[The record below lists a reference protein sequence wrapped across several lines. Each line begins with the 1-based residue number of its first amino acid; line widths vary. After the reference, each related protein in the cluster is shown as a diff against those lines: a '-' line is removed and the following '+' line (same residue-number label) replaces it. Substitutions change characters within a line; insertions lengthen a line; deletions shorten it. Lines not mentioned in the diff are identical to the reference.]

1 MGDRDQASEVPEG
14 QKSREVPEGFRKNRN
29 ELLRKI
35 PKIDR
40 LMEMESVKAQCE
52 LYGYQIVLEAARKAQ
67 EQLREVLRT
76 GSCIGSE
83 ESCLETGRQESPA
96 DVPKRNADESECLY
110 DEKNKEQNIQS
121 SSTFEQYLLVK
132 MQEILSR
139 QDQRRMQRVINATGV
154 ILHTNLGRAP
164 LGEKLV
170 FELVPLMTGYTNLE
184 MNLEDGKRGSR
195 YDHFSENLCRLTGA
209 EACLAVNNNAAAVL
223 VMLTVLASGGETV
236 VSRGELVEIGGKF
249 RIPDVCSQS
258 GTTLVEVGTTNRT
271 YLEDYQNAVTE
282 NTAAF
287 LKVHTS
293 NYQITGFT
301 HEPTVEELAKA
312 AHSHEIPLLVDLG
325 SGCLVDLASYGLGT
339 EKQVQELLA
348 KGADLVSF
356 SGDKL
361 LGGPQAGILAGRRD
375 LIEKIAKHP
384 LMRALR
390 IDKFTAA
397 SLDRTISLYLK
408 EDIRQEIPVY
418 EMMSRSAAQ
427 LETMARELATEVV
440 RFSGEHISER
450 NSRLNS
456 WEKPLPGQPQK
467 RGFNQDAN
475 SRFLFEIVPTTN
487 VTGGGTTPGK
497 TLPGFALGIKPRDS
511 SICAEEIS
519 HRLRTL
525 STPVIGHIQDD
536 CVYLEMRTLLPG
548 DLEILKK
555 ELKDL

>member
-1 MGDRDQASEVPEG
+1 MGDHDQASEVPESC
-14 QKSREVPEGFRKNRN
+14 KNREAPENCGKNRN
-29 ELLRKI
+29 ELLRNI
-35 PKIDR
+35 PKVDR
-40 LMEMESVKAQCE
+40 FMEAEPVKALCE
-52 LYGYQIVLEAARKAQ
+52 QYGYQTVLEAARKAQ
-67 EQLREVLRT
+67 EQLREVLQ
-76 GSCIGSE
+76 
-83 ESCLETGRQESPA
+83 TGRYTELRLEE
-96 DVPKRNADESECLY
+96 DCRENCGGECSA
-110 DEKNKEQNIQS
+110 ERKNPTVQRQKAPDHTEIF
-121 SSTFEQYLLVK
+121 TAYLLKKV
-132 MQEILSR
+132 QEILFR

-164 LGEKLV
+164 LGEKLA
-170 FELVPLMTGYTNLE
+170 EEIMPLMTGYTNLE

-223 VMLTVLASGGETV
+223 VMLTALASGGETI

-249 RIPDVCSQS
+249 RIPDVCCQS

-301 HEPTVEELAKA
+301 HEPAVEELAKA
-312 AHSHEIPLLVDLG
+312 AHSHGIPFLVDLG
-325 SGCLVDLASYGLGT
+325 SGCLADMAAYGLQS
-339 EKQVQELLA
+339 ERRVQELLA
-348 KGADLVSF
+348 KGADLVAF

-375 LIEKIAKHP
+375 LIEKISKHP

-397 SLDRTISLYLK
+397 ALDRTVSLYLK
-408 EDIRQEIPVY
+408 ADIRKEIPVY

-427 LETMARELATEVV
+427 LETMVQELVTEIAS
-440 RFSGEHISER
+440 FSGEHISET
-450 NSRLNS
+450 NSWLNS